1 MSEQVRVNERERI
14 ATGLRQRAR
23 AVSNEMYRLSYT
35 FDRPRHAIAKSH
47 EAKVLRELAD
57 QIERGIL

>member
-14 ATGLRQRAR
+14 ATSLRLRAL
-23 AVSNEMYRLSYT
+23 ATSDEVSRLAYT

-47 EAKVLRELAD
+47 EAQVLREIAD
-57 QIERGIL
+57 QIEQGAL